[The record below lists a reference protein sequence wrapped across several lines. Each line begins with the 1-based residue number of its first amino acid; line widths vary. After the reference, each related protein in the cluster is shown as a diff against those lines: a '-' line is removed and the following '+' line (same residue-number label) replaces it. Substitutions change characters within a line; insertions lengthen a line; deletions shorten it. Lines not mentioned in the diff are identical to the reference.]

1 MNNNERA
8 ENFLRKSFKGI
19 VSEKEINRMVFSA
32 KQVAELYNISF
43 SDLIQHILKEYSWIL
58 GRSETEMYLR
68 LMCESN

>member
-8 ENFLRKSFKGI
+8 ERFLRKSFKGI

-43 SDLIQHILKEYSWIL
+43 SVLIQHILKEYSRML
-58 GRSETEMYLR
+58 KRSETEMYLR
-68 LMCESN
+68 LMGDSN